1 MKKIFKFLTG
11 RLFIVSAMIL
21 VQLAIVL
28 VTILF
33 LSQYTL
39 YMNTVL
45 IIISILITLYI
56 VIKRD
61 NPMYK
66 LAWIIPILLFPV
78 VGGVLYFI
86 FGRRNIPSKSKKRL
100 MTIYHKMASYS
111 KQEET
116 VLHQLEQENPFALK
130 QSRYIS
136 DSALAPVYQN
146 TDTRFLTPGETKF
159 EAMVEELKKAKHFI
173 FLEYFIIHEGKMWNT
188 ILEVLRQ
195 KAAEGVDVRLL
206 YDDIGTI
213 NLLPSTYPK
222 KLKELGIKTAVFNPM
237 RPSLDVF
244 MSYRDHRKIA
254 VIDGNVGF
262 TGGINLADEYINEY
276 EKYGY
281 WKDSSVELR
290 GEAVWNLTV
299 MFLSMWEYAT
309 ESTDED
315 YEQYKP
321 TLKLLSKGYVQPFS
335 DSPLDDKPIGE
346 FAYMN
351 MINNAKRYIYISTP
365 YLILDNEMA
374 SALIL
379 AAESGI
385 DVRITTP
392 HVADKWYVHTV
403 TRANY
408 TQLIEAGVKIYEYT
422 PGFIHAKTMVVDDE
436 FAIVGTTNFDFR
448 SFYLHFEC
456 GVWMY
461 RTDAVM
467 QVYEDYQAIME
478 QSQVISLESCTDI
491 SFPKRILRAVL
502 QLFAPLM

>member
-1 MKKIFKFLTG
+1 MKKLFKFLTG
-11 RLFIVSAMIL
+11 RLFIVATMIV

-45 IIISILITLYI
+45 ILISITITLYI
-56 VIKRD
+56 VIKKD

-86 FGRRNIPSKSKKRL
+86 FGKRNISPRAKKRL
-100 MTIYHKMASYS
+100 ITIYQKTASYS
-111 KQEET
+111 KQEEP
-116 VLHQLEQENPFALK
+116 VLQQLEEDNPFALK
-130 QSRYIS
+130 QARYIRDCS
-136 DSALAPVYQN
+136 FSPVYQN
-146 TDTRFLTPGETKF
+146 TDTCFLTPGEAKF
-159 EAMVEELKKAKHFI
+159 AALTEELKKAKHFI
-173 FLEYFIIHEGKMWNT
+173 FLEYFIIQEGKMWNT
-188 ILEVLRQ
+188 VLDILAE
-195 KAAEGVDVRLL
+195 KAKEGVDVRLL
-206 YDDIGTI
+206 YDDAGTI
-213 NLLPSTYPK
+213 NLLPSKYPK
-222 KLKELGIKTAVFNPM
+222 KLREMGIKVAVFNPLK
-237 RPSLDVF
+237 PSLDVF

-276 EKYGY
+276 EKHGY
-281 WKDSSVELR
+281 WKDSSILLK
-290 GEAVWNLTV
+290 GKAVWNLTI

-309 ESTDED
+309 GKTDED
-315 YEQYKP
+315 YERYKP
-321 TLKLLSKGYVQPFS
+321 TLHTPSAGYVQPFA
-335 DSPLDDKPIGE
+335 DSPLDGQLIGE

-351 MINNAKRYIYISTP
+351 MINNAKRYVYISTP
-365 YLILDNEMA
+365 YLILDNEMT
-374 SALIL
+374 SVLTL
-379 AAESGI
+379 AAQSGI

-392 HVADKWYVHTV
+392 HVADKWYVHMV

-408 TQLIEAGVKIYEYT
+408 AQLIEAGVKIYEYT

-461 RTDAVM
+461 QTDAVM
-467 QVYEDYQAIME
+467 QVYEDYQKIME
-478 QSQVISLESCTDI
+478 QSQTISLEECTKI
-491 SFPKRILRAVL
+491 SFPKRILSAVL
-502 QLFAPLM
+502 RLFAPLM